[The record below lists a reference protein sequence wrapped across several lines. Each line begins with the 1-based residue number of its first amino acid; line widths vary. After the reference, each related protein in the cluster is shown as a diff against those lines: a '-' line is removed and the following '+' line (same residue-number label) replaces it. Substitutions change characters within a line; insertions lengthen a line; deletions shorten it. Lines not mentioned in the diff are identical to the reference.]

1 MEREEKQKKYSK
13 SGRKS
18 MEFKKYKILFSPS
31 FAEKVEDIYLYISKN

>member
-1 MEREEKQKKYSK
+1 MEKEEKQKKYSK

-31 FAEKVEDIYLYISKN
+31 FAEKVEDIYIFKKLI